1 VSPRDPPPI
10 SYRAVFA
17 DLLVRLAEA
26 CREVYGGRLVSLAV
40 FGSVARDRP
49 RPDSDIDLL
58 LVVDCLPSA
67 GIAPTEEFAAVE
79 ARMEP
84 CLERARREG
93 VDTRLSP
100 IIRSAAEA
108 ETAGFPFIDMALEAR
123 ILLDR
128 DRFLADAVERLRQ
141 GLAGSGA
148 ERVVTR
154 GPAHWR
160 VKPTPGKGG
169 SRR

>member
-1 VSPRDPPPI
+1 MAPRDPPPI

-26 CREVYGGRLVSLAV
+26 CRQVYGGRLVSLAV

-58 LVVDCLPSA
+58 LVVDSLPSA
-67 GIAPTEEFAAVE
+67 GLAPTEEFAAVE
-79 ARMEP
+79 ARMAP
-84 CLERARREG
+84 WLERARREG

-100 IIRSAAEA
+100 IIRAAAEA
-108 ETAGFPFIDMALEAR
+108 ETTGLPFIDMALEAR

-128 DRFLADAVERLRQ
+128 DRFLAEAVERLRQ
-141 GLAGSGA
+141 GLVGSGA